1 MKQKYIVPKCLVI
14 RHIGTEILA
23 ASPSTPNIG
32 IADGE
37 YDDGV
42 EVLSREHHFFP
53 LWEDE
58 NVGSVN
64 VWESEGIDNV

>member
-1 MKQKYIVPKCLVI
+1 MRMPKCLVV

-23 ASPSTPNIG
+23 SSPDTPNIG

-37 YDDGV
+37 YNDGV
-42 EVLSREHHFFP
+42 EVLSHEHHFFP

-58 NVGSVN
+58 NVCSVN
-64 VWESEGIDNV
+64 VWDSEDI